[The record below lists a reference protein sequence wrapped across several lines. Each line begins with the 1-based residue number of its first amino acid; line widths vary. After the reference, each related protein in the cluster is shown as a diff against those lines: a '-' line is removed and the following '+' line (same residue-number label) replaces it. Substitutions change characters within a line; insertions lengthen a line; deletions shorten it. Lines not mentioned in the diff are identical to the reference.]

1 MKFLIR
7 FNNSILFREKKF
19 ELNPLYQSSHME
31 KLISFDLQ
39 ANFGFLK
46 KPDTNEPIYITY
58 NMLHKPALLGIM
70 GAIAGL
76 KGFKVMLETGRKKK
90 RIYIPEY
97 YEVFKNVKVGIQPLK
112 SENGNY
118 MKTVIR
124 YNNSVG
130 YASKEQG
137 GNLLIDEQTLIK
149 PSYRCF
155 LLLNMNNEMEAKL
168 LNNIENNEAEY
179 LPYLGKNDFSVWWD
193 NFQEYDLKSWDF
205 SEYYKISTLVKK
217 TEALANGIVEA
228 MGRAERGQTR
238 AQFTF
243 FERLP
248 VGYRIDLMQYELA
261 DFAFSNAVLDKE
273 YKLNDLYQITK
284 NECVHLF

>member
-1 MKFLIR
+1 MKSLILP
-7 FNNSILFREKKF
+7 NNLILFQERRF
-19 ELNPLYQSSHME
+19 EETTKCME

-70 GAIAGL
+70 GAITGL
-76 KGFKVMLETGRKKK
+76 KGFKMILETGRKKK

-97 YEVFKNVKVGIQPLK
+97 YEVFKNIKVGIQPLK

-118 MKTVIR
+118 LKTVIR

-137 GNLLIDEQTLIK
+137 GNLLIDEQTLVK

-155 LLLNMNNEMEAKL
+155 LLLEMENPMEAKL
-168 LNNIENNEAEY
+168 YYNIQNNEAEY
-179 LPYLGKNDFSVWWD
+179 LPYLGKNDFSIWWD
-193 NFQEYDLKSWDF
+193 NFKDDYEVKQSDF
-205 SEYYKISTLVKK
+205 SEYYKVSSLIRK
-217 TEALANGIVEA
+217 TEVLAKGIIKA
-228 MGRAERGQTR
+228 MGRPAREQTKS
-238 AQFTF
+238 QFTY

-248 VGYRIDLMQYELA
+248 VGYKIDLMQYELA
-261 DFAFSNAVLDKE
+261 DFAYSNAVLDKE
-273 YKLNDLYQITK
+273 YKLKDLYQISK